1 MAKTPRK
8 CLAHYVDAEF
18 DASYE
23 ATDYQLIGADLTTFN
38 VALNPQIDTTTNI
51 LGQTSV
57 IHRGYQPTSAV
68 DTFYHDAKKA
78 LEAKIIEL
86 AMSRKFDG
94 DACKTS
100 YVEVLYQEG
109 ETEDA
114 EPTPIRAYREDIVCA
129 ITNYGGDTSGVQSP
143 FDIHYAGNR
152 VKGTFDRKT
161 RKFTADG
168 NGL

>member
-8 CLAHYVDAEF
+8 CLAHYVDAAF
-18 DASYE
+18 DATY
-23 ATDYQLIGADLTTFN
+23 AKTDYQLIGADLTTFN
-38 VALNPQIDTTTNI
+38 VTLNPQIETTTNI
-51 LGQTSV
+51 LGETSV
-57 IHRGYQPTSAV
+57 VHKGYQPSSNV

-109 ETEDA
+109 ETEGA
-114 EPTPIRAYREDIVCA
+114 EPTLIHAYREDIVCA

-152 VKGTFDRKT
+152 VMGTFDRKT
-161 RKFTADG
+161 KTFTADG
-168 NGL
+168 DAL

>member
-1 MAKTPRK
+1 MAKTDRK
-8 CLAHYVDAEF
+8 GLVHYVDAAF
-18 DASYE
+18 DTSYE
-23 ATDYQLIGADLTTFN
+23 ATDYQLIGIDLTSFSVN
-38 VALNPQIDTTTNI
+38 LNPQIDTTTNI

-78 LEAKIIEL
+78 LEAKVIEL
-86 AMSRKFDG
+86 AMSRKFSG

-100 YVEVLYQEG
+100 YVEVLYLEG
-109 ETEDA
+109 ENDET
-114 EPTPIRAYREDIVCA
+114 EPTPIHAYREDIICA
-129 ITNYGGDTSGVQSP
+129 INSYGGDISGVQSP

-161 RKFTADG
+161 KKFTADG
-168 NGL
+168 ENL